1 MRIVKDPFTG
11 DLLLSLDDFE
21 RKQMKDKGYIKI
33 SIKDNF
39 FGALKVLWEDISS
52 IITEEIKTIQTQ
64 KEKKRHED
72 LFNKW
77 RTKTGSI
84 KIYVD

>member
-1 MRIVKDPFTG
+1 MRQKMRIVKDPFTG

-72 LFNKW
+72 LFNK
-77 RTKTGSI
+77 
-84 KIYVD
+84 

>member
-72 LFNKW
+72 LLNKW
-77 RTKTGSI
+77 RTKTRDT
-84 KIYVD
+84 KVYVD

>member
-11 DLLLSLDDFE
+11 DLLLSLDAFE

-72 LFNKW
+72 LFNK
-77 RTKTGSI
+77 
-84 KIYVD
+84 